1 LAVQGQLGLRNKIIN
16 GAMMIDQR
24 NAGASVTAGS
34 AYTLDRWNVDRV
46 WSGSTVTIQQ
56 SSTAPAGFA
65 NSLLATVSTG
75 AASGS
80 SNYFSIQQFIEGY
93 NIADMAFGTASAS
106 NFTISFWV
114 RSSVTGAYGI
124 ALRNS
129 AFNLSYTTTYTIS
142 SANTWEYKTVT
153 IAGPTSGTWYSNNS
167 YGLNVV
173 FSLGGGSTYKPAS
186 NNTWTAGS
194 YLAAVGE
201 TDLITTTGATF
212 YITGVQLEKGATAT
226 PFENRLYG
234 AELALCQRY
243 LPAWTFGSSG
253 YVTVCQGQA
262 VTGSGAYGILMLP
275 VQARVIPTGIVTTG
289 TFCSITASY
298 GVGGSSA
305 LSIGAYSTTS
315 LVSLVLGS
323 TSGLVAGNSTF
334 IASVSGGTL
343 YCTGC
348 EL

>member
-1 LAVQGQLGLRNKIIN
+1 MSSLKLNSSGGGSVTLTPASTASNLTATVPAVADTLAVQGQLGLRNKIIN

-24 NAGASVTAGS
+24 NAGAAQTINNTTAYSV
-34 AYTLDRWNVDRV
+34 DRWAVNFSGGSGTAQRV
-46 WSGSTVTIQQ
+46 TGSGSFQYALRLTGGSGVT
-56 SSTAPAGFA
+56 SGF
-65 NSLLATVSTG
+65 
-75 AASGS
+75 
-80 SNYFSIQQFIEGY
+80 FSQKIESY
-93 NIADMAFGTASAS
+93 NIADCASS
-106 NFTISFWV
+106 
-114 RSSVTGAYGI
+114 
-124 ALRNS
+124 
-129 AFNLSYTTTYTIS
+129 
-142 SANTWEYKTVT
+142 TVT
-153 IAGPTSGTWYSNNS
+153 YSIRLSSSIITSLTWYARYPNSQDNYSGVTLITSGTVNITSTPTNYTFQIALPSQVTN
-167 YGLNVV
+167 GLEVY
-173 FSLGGGSTYKPAS
+173 FTFGSFTS
-186 NNTWTAGS
+186 GTI
-194 YLAAVGE
+194 
-201 TDLITTTGATF
+201 D
-212 YITGVQLEKGATAT
+212 ITGVQLEKGATAT

-234 AELALCQRY
+234 TELALCQRY